1 MTHRNV
7 ISNVVRLQVITA
19 ASIKM
24 TALRDSAPCSLVEVY
39 RRFRVLSVS
48 VINRP
53 VGDSKYL

>member
-24 TALRDSAPCSLVEVY
+24 TALRDAAPCSLVEVY

-53 VGDSKYL
+53 VEDSKYL